1 MNSSGRLLSAVQAK
15 EIYRR
20 RARARL
26 EGGRR
31 PRAGEVE
38 TLQQRGCRA
47 YRGRSEGRATA
58 SFLAAGRWVVR
69 GGGVVSTSLLLC
81 VGLQLAS
88 RLAVVLVL
96 VGTAIAGGRS
106 FSAVE
111 ELRATRRS
119 AAPGSEKE
127 KKAG

>member
-31 PRAGEVE
+31 PRVGEVE

-58 SFLAAGRWVVR
+58 SFLAARRWVVR

-81 VGLQLAS
+81 VGVQLAS
-88 RLAVVLVL
+88 RLTVVV
-96 VGTAIAGGRS
+96 VGTAVAGGRS

-127 KKAG
+127 KAAG